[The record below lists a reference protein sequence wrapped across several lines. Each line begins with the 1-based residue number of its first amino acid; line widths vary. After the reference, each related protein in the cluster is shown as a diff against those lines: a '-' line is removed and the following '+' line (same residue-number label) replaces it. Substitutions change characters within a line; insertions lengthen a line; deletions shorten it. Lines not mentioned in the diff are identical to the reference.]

1 MFGRNLERS
10 MERLGIP
17 PAAVAISEPEPAPL
31 DEFVMDPVGSSPT
44 EAGEVNAPE
53 PKAPVAEVPSATPTL
68 ATWTIR
74 PGDTLSEIAAEVLGS
89 SSMVQAIIDL
99 NPGVDPMRLKVG
111 AELQL
116 PPREAAVAGEAMV
129 EPDFPDDVVT
139 HVVREGETLSEIA
152 KAYFGSSGKWE
163 LIWNANRDRM
173 AGPDRLSVGTTLL
186 IPLAD

>member
-1 MFGRNLERS
+1 

-17 PAAVAISEPEPAPL
+17 PAAVAISEPEPVPL
-31 DEFVMDPVGSSPT
+31 DASVMDPVGSSPT
-44 EAGEVNAPE
+44 EAGEVSAPE
-53 PKAPVAEVPSATPTL
+53 PRTPVAEVPSAK
-68 ATWTIR
+68 AAVAAWTIR